1 MLEKWKVSEDQKKK
15 LRNLKL
21 EGPCLDSIELKK
33 KKIERTQY
41 MFHYNKI

>member
-33 KKIERTQY
+33 KKNRKNTI
-41 MFHYNKI
+41 HVSL